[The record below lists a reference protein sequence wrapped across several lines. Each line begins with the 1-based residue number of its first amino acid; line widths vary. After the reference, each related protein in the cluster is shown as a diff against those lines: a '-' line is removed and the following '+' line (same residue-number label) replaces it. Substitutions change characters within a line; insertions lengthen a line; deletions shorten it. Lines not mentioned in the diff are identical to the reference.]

1 MPVARYW
8 RVRGCVVQGRGDLEI
23 TGIALYASGVRVVP
37 DDFFTSVSPSAGT
50 AQALATLE
58 NETPVRFAASAVQAP
73 GFFMQWD
80 LGVAQ
85 DITHV
90 AVRSAALESTWLR
103 SLEVYCSADSHSW
116 ERVTVLEIGIRWP
129 GAGATSFAGVF
140 GGYRG
145 LSLPFDG
152 LPTGVALTQGEPT
165 LVGDG
170 AFGSALRLTNVAA
183 VLSGTSFNGVLKAD
197 FCVAM
202 HVRLRASRWQLLFS
216 TGLEGAGQ
224 FTLRFNPAG
233 RVQTFFGNSV
243 NGYGVME
250 GPTVVGLNTWAWVVA
265 LRRSGMV
272 SVFVNGVLQT
282 RAAWS
287 GEVQSGTCYFGAQ
300 VTSSGITLYSDLDVD
315 NVLLSETNAIY
326 ASDAEVIAPV
336 RQYETFDYLQPVA
349 PQAANRQAERVVFA
363 ESPEFKPSHARQPV
377 DIDVEVGGRGSI
389 YGTVELYAQ
398 AGNIPLPRRVRLHR
412 SRDGLLFREAW
423 SDAQGKYR
431 FEGISQ
437 RYTYDV
443 IAWDHE
449 GLQQSVVANDLQ
461 PEAMA

>member
-1 MPVARYW
+1 
-8 RVRGCVVQGRGDLEI
+8 
-23 TGIALYASGVRVVP
+23 
-37 DDFFTSVSPSAGT
+37 
-50 AQALATLE
+50 
-58 NETPVRFAASAVQAP
+58 
-73 GFFMQWD
+73 
-80 LGVAQ
+80 
-85 DITHV
+85 
-90 AVRSAALESTWLR
+90 
-103 SLEVYCSADSHSW
+103 
-116 ERVTVLEIGIRWP
+116 
-129 GAGATSFAGVF
+129 
-140 GGYRG
+140 
-145 LSLPFDG
+145 
-152 LPTGVALTQGEPT
+152 
-165 LVGDG
+165 
-170 AFGSALRLTNVAA
+170 
-183 VLSGTSFNGVLKAD
+183 
-197 FCVAM
+197 
-202 HVRLRASRWQLLFS
+202 
-216 TGLEGAGQ
+216 
-224 FTLRFNPAG
+224 
-233 RVQTFFGNSV
+233 
-243 NGYGVME
+243 
-250 GPTVVGLNTWAWVVA
+250 
-265 LRRSGMV
+265 
-272 SVFVNGVLQT
+272 
-282 RAAWS
+282 
-287 GEVQSGTCYFGAQ
+287 
-300 VTSSGITLYSDLDVD
+300 VD